1 MGIKKTLG
9 FGVASAALGLSLIGG
24 GTFAYFSD
32 TAQSTAT
39 FAAGTLDLTSDPSV
53 IVDISNLKPGDTVI
67 KSFKLK
73 NSGSLDI
80 GSIKLKTSTEVT
92 DTNWDNNGV
101 DLNKFIKV
109 KFLRN
114 NDKGTV
120 LTPENVVYETTLADL
135 KNITPDLVDNTG
147 PLLDQILT
155 EPDGIKAGTDDS
167 FTVLFEFVDS
177 GEAQNYFQKDKIKLT
192 WDFEAKQGAKKA
204 YQ

>member
-9 FGVASAALGLSLIGG
+9 LGVASAALGLSLIGG

-53 IVDISNLKPGDTVI
+53 IVDISNLKPGDTVT
-67 KSFKLK
+67 KNFKLK
-73 NSGSLDI
+73 NSGTLDI
-80 GSIKLKTSTEVT
+80 GSIKLKTTSEVT
-92 DTNWDNNGV
+92 DTLGDNNGV

-109 KFLRN
+109 KFLVN
-114 NDKGTV
+114 KDKAT
-120 LTPENVVYETTLADL
+120 LTSPTVVYETTLADL

-147 PLLDQILT
+147 TFIEQLFT
-155 EPDGIKAGTDDS
+155 EADGIKAGTEDS
-167 FTVLFEFVDS
+167 FTVQFEFVDS
-177 GEAQNYFQKDKIKLT
+177 GEAQNYFQKDKIKLI

-204 YQ
+204 Y

>member
-9 FGVASAALGLSLIGG
+9 LGVASAALGLSLIGG

-53 IVDISNLKPGDTVI
+53 IVDIANLKPGDTVL

-80 GSIKLKTSTEVT
+80 GSIKLKTTTEIT
-92 DTNWDNNGV
+92 DDSLNNNSN

-114 NDKGTV
+114 NDKGIPV
-120 LTPENVVYETTLADL
+120 IAPENVVYETTLADL
-135 KNITPDLVDNTG
+135 KNLTPDLVDNTG
-147 PLLDQILT
+147 LDQIFT
-155 EPDGIKAGTDDS
+155 EADGIKAGTEDS
-167 FTVLFEFVDS
+167 FSVLFEFVDS
-177 GEAQNYFQKDKIKLT
+177 GEAQNYFQKDSIKLT

-204 YQ
+204 Y

>member
-9 FGVASAALGLSLIGG
+9 LGVASAALGLSLIGG

-53 IVDISNLKPGDTVI
+53 IVDIPNLKPGDTVLR
-67 KSFKLK
+67 SFKLK

-80 GSIKLKTSTEVT
+80 GSIKLKTTTEIT
-92 DTNWDNNGV
+92 DDSLNNNGN

-114 NDKGTV
+114 NDKGLPV
-120 LTPENVVYETTLADL
+120 VAPENVVYETTLADL
-135 KNITPDLVDNTG
+135 KNLTPDLVDNTG
-147 PLLDQILT
+147 LDQIFT
-155 EPDGIKAGTDDS
+155 EADGIKAGTEDS
-167 FTVLFEFVDS
+167 FSVLFEFVDS
-177 GEAQNYFQKDKIKLT
+177 GEAQNYFQKDKIKLI
-192 WDFEAKQGAKKA
+192 WDFEAKQGAKKV
-204 YQ
+204 Y

>member
-9 FGVASAALGLSLIGG
+9 LGVASAALGLSLIGG

-53 IVDISNLKPGDTVI
+53 IVDIANLKPGDTVT

-73 NSGSLDI
+73 NSGTLDI
-80 GSIKLKTSTEVT
+80 GSILLKTTTEVT
-92 DTNWDNNGV
+92 DTLGDNNGV
-101 DLNKFIKV
+101 DLSKFIKV

-120 LTPENVVYETTLADL
+120 VTPENVVYETTLADL
-135 KNITPDLVDNTG
+135 KSQTPDLVDNTG
-147 PLLDQILT
+147 PFLDQLFT

-167 FTVLFEFVDS
+167 FSVRFEFVDS
-177 GEAQNYFQKDKIKLT
+177 GEAQNYFQKDKIKLI
-192 WDFEAKQGAKKA
+192 WDFEAKQGAGKN
-204 YQ
+204 Y

>member
-9 FGVASAALGLSLIGG
+9 LGVASAALGLSLIGG

-53 IVDISNLKPGDTVI
+53 IVDISNLKPGDTVS
-67 KSFKLK
+67 KTFKLK

-80 GSIKLKTSTEVT
+80 GSIKLKTTTEVT
-92 DTNWDNNGV
+92 DTDWNNNGV
-101 DLNKFIKV
+101 DLSKFIKV
-109 KFLRN
+109 KFLVN
-114 NDKGTV
+114 KDKATF
-120 LTPENVVYETTLADL
+120 TSPTVVYETTLAAL
-135 KNITPDLVDNTG
+135 QAITPDLVDNQGTF
-147 PLLDQILT
+147 LEQIFT
-155 EPDGIKAGTDDS
+155 EADGIKAGTEDS
-167 FTVLFEFVDS
+167 FAVQFEFVDS

-204 YQ
+204 Y